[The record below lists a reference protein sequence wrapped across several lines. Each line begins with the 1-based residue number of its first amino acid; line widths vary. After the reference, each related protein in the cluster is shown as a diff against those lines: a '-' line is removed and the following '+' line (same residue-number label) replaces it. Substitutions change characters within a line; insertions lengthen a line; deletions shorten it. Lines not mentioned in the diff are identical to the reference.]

1 MWQYE
6 GYGVPVSVGN
16 LVLSVL
22 VKREIERERER
33 EIGSAE
39 SQLGHYINFVSCKGG
54 ELHGYNIS
62 SRFYITERERESE
75 KERCKHTKAHSS
87 LTL

>member
-1 MWQYE
+1 VWQYE

-33 EIGSAE
+33 ERGTAE

-62 SRFYITERERESE
+62 SRFYITERERE
-75 KERCKHTKAHSS
+75 RCKHTKAHSS

>member
-33 EIGSAE
+33 DRKCR
-39 SQLGHYINFVSCKGG
+39 VTVRT
-54 ELHGYNIS
+54 LHKLRILQRG
-62 SRFYITERERESE
+62 RT
-75 KERCKHTKAHSS
+75 AW
-87 LTL
+87 L